1 MRMLKP
7 NSKQFKL
14 IKAGLFLL
22 ACVPFL
28 RLFIFAYLDQL
39 GANPL
44 EFITR
49 NTGDWALYLLLI
61 TLSITPL
68 RKLSGWNWLLG
79 LRRMTGLF
87 SFFYASLHFLAFL
100 WFDHFFDVEAML
112 RDVVKRPF
120 IAMGFATFILL
131 LPLAATST
139 KKMMGLL
146 GKRWKTLH
154 QIIYL
159 IIIMGLLHFWWMRAG
174 KQNFTQPFILSGI
187 AFVLLGSRIVLW
199 WRSKKNQ
206 QSATINSMG

>member
-1 MRMLKP
+1 MLLLKP
-7 NSKQFKL
+7 DSKQFKI

-28 RLFIFAYLDQL
+28 RLIIFAYLDQL

-44 EFITR
+44 EAITR
-49 NTGDWALYLLLI
+49 NTGDWTIYLLCL

-68 RKLSGWNWLLG
+68 RRLSGWNWLLG

-100 WFDHFFDVEAML
+100 WFDHFFDVQAML
-112 RDVVKRPF
+112 IDVIKRPF

-139 KKMMGLL
+139 NRMMRSL

-154 QIIYL
+154 QLIYL
-159 IIIMGLLHFWWMRAG
+159 IIITGLIHFWWMRAG
-174 KQNFTQPFILSGI
+174 KQNFAQPLLITVI
-187 AFVLLGSRIVLW
+187 ALVLLSSRVLIW
-199 WRSKKNQ
+199 WQNKIKNN
-206 QSATINSMG
+206 AALY

>member
-7 NSKQFKL
+7 DSKQFKI

-44 EFITR
+44 EAITR
-49 NTGDWALYLLLI
+49 NTGDWTLYLLCI

-68 RKLSGWNWLLG
+68 RRLSGWIWLIA
-79 LRRMTGLF
+79 LRRMMGLF
-87 SFFYASLHFLAFL
+87 TFFYASLHFLAFL
-100 WFDHFFDVEAML
+100 WFDHFFDVQDML
-112 RDVVKRPF
+112 IDVVKRPF
-120 IAMGFATFILL
+120 IAMGFATFLLL
-131 LPLAATST
+131 LPLAITST
-139 KKMMGLL
+139 NSMMRKL

-154 QIIYL
+154 QLIYL

-174 KQNFTQPFILSGI
+174 KQNFAQPLLISVI
-187 AFVLLGSRIVLW
+187 ALVLLGSRLVTW
-199 WRSKKNQ
+199 WQNKNK
-206 QSATINSMG
+206 AVHY

>member
-7 NSKQFKL
+7 DSKQFKI

-44 EFITR
+44 EAITR
-49 NTGDWALYLLLI
+49 NTGDWTLYLLCI

-68 RKLSGWNWLLG
+68 RRLTGWTWLIA
-79 LRRMTGLF
+79 LRRMMGLF
-87 SFFYASLHFLAFL
+87 TFFYASLHFLAFL
-100 WFDHFFDVEAML
+100 WFDHFFDVQAML
-112 RDVVKRPF
+112 LDVVKRPF
-120 IAMGFATFILL
+120 IAMGFATFLLL
-131 LPLAATST
+131 LPLAITST
-139 KKMMGLL
+139 NRMMRKL

-154 QIIYL
+154 QLIYL

-174 KQNFTQPFILSGI
+174 KQNFAQPLLISVI
-187 AFVLLGSRIVLW
+187 ALVLLGSRLVTW
-199 WRSKKNQ
+199 WQNKNK
-206 QSATINSMG
+206 AVHN

>member
-7 NSKQFKL
+7 DSKQFKI

-44 EFITR
+44 EAITR
-49 NTGDWALYLLLI
+49 NTGDWTLYLLCI

-68 RKLSGWNWLLG
+68 RRLSGWTWLIA
-79 LRRMTGLF
+79 LRRMMGLF
-87 SFFYASLHFLAFL
+87 TFFYASLHFLAFL
-100 WFDHFFDVEAML
+100 WFDHFFDVQAML
-112 RDVVKRPF
+112 LDVVKRPF
-120 IAMGFATFILL
+120 IAMGFATFLFL
-131 LPLAATST
+131 LPLAITST
-139 KKMMGLL
+139 NKMMRKL

-154 QIIYL
+154 QLIYL

-174 KQNFTQPFILSGI
+174 KQNFAQPLLITVI
-187 AFVLLGSRIVLW
+187 ALVLLGSRLVTW
-199 WRSKKNQ
+199 WQNKNK
-206 QSATINSMG
+206 AVRY